1 MRPTTLP
8 ADMSE
13 SFTGRARILDPNGF
27 LVDVGLAELHR
38 LDPDSASTWGGKV
51 RLFVNAALASKTMES
66 ILELENGQR
75 ARALV
80 GPRVGDVVD
89 GELVEVRVIALQNEV
104 PF

>member
-1 MRPTTLP
+1 
-8 ADMSE
+8 MSD
-13 SFTGRARILDPNGF
+13 SFTGRARILDLNGF

-51 RLFVNAALASKTMES
+51 RLYVNAALASKKMES
-66 ILELENGQR
+66 ILELENGNR
-75 ARALV
+75 AKALV

-89 GELVEVRVIALQNEV
+89 GELVEVEVVALQSEV

>member
-1 MRPTTLP
+1 
-8 ADMSE
+8 MSD

-27 LVDVGLAELHR
+27 LIDVGLAELNR

-51 RLFVNAALASKTMES
+51 RLFVNAALASKAVES

-80 GPRVGDVVD
+80 GPRVGDIVD
-89 GELVEVRVIALQNEV
+89 GELVEVRVVALQSEV